1 MPDKVCV
8 WLLLFEKFN
17 LGRVLKKTIYG
28 TENKTNVFA
37 RKISEF
43 LKSRI
48 YIKFLKNRTY
58 VLDIKKGVFVKEKII
73 SSLQG
78 EKSL

>member
-1 MPDKVCV
+1 MRNKAIEAMPDKVCV

-58 VLDIKKGVFVKEKII
+58 VLDNVKIFIEKR
-73 SSLQG
+73 
-78 EKSL
+78 